1 MKNSVRSFFLIVV
14 TTFVI
19 AALYAPKGQA
29 ISQGKIEVGSPFV
42 VALVM
47 DGIALNGVRIPACSG
62 ALIKSDVVV
71 TAAHCVFKTKY
82 IQDPS
87 GLKVTYPGSPV
98 NSSAPPRLLEVS
110 KVLPVPTFVGVTDI
124 PNSYDVDDIAFLFLK
139 EPIPDFEEVK
149 IADST
154 LVNRAKNEEYEI
166 KHYGY
171 GIQKEKPYTL
181 DGNPYS
187 VILRATNNPVSTK
200 STTAKDERVLYS
212 KGIIPGFATCGGD
225 SGGPGYVTVSGV
237 TYLVSVI
244 AGAGGCD
251 SSIYLAHTFSNLI
264 FPHIEFFKNE
274 YQIYTSQKA
283 TELKVKQEAEKAL
296 LRDREIAI
304 KENTFYMDK
313 TGCHWNGS
321 NAELQILKGG
331 VWRPLVRAKGWDF
344 VANCP
349 SSHPVQPWTVAE
361 IEQISQLRWRYWVVG
376 QFDVFGSEFQ
386 SQLSAKAVADL
397 KAKQEA
403 ETEAAADKA
412 AADKAAL
419 TKRTTITCVKGKL
432 TKRVVAVKPKCP
444 AGYKV
449 KK

>member
-1 MKNSVRSFFLIVV
+1 MKPFAKSPILIVL
-14 TTFVI
+14 TTVLL
-19 AALYAPKGQA
+19 AVWQAPIGLA
-29 ISQGKIEVGSPFV
+29 VSQGKIEVGSKFV
-42 VALVM
+42 VALVK
-47 DGIALNGVRIPACSG
+47 DGVSTPACSG
-62 ALIKSDVVV
+62 ALITSDVVV

-110 KVLPVPTFVGVTDI
+110 KVLPVPTFVGKTDV
-124 PNSYDVDDIAFLFLK
+124 PYSYDVDDIAFLFLK
-139 EPIPDFEEVK
+139 EPIPDFEAVK

-154 LVNRAKNEEYEI
+154 LVNRIKNEEYEI

-187 VILRATNNPVSTK
+187 VILRATNNPVSAK
-200 STTAKDERVLYS
+200 SPAVKDERVLYS
-212 KGIIPGFATCGGD
+212 KGSIPGFATCGGD
-225 SGGPGYVTVSGV
+225 SGGPGYVTVSGI

-264 FPHIEFFKNE
+264 FPHIEFLQYE

-283 TELKVKQEAEKAL
+283 AAE
-296 LRDREIAI
+296 
-304 KENTFYMDK
+304 
-313 TGCHWNGS
+313 
-321 NAELQILKGG
+321 
-331 VWRPLVRAKGWDF
+331 
-344 VANCP
+344 
-349 SSHPVQPWTVAE
+349 
-361 IEQISQLRWRYWVVG
+361 
-376 QFDVFGSEFQ
+376 
-386 SQLSAKAVADL
+386 L

-403 ETEAAADKA
+403 EAKA
-412 AADKAAL
+412 AAELKAKQEAEAKAAAEVKAKQEAEAKAAAEL
-419 TKRTTITCVKGKL
+419 KAKQEAEAKVAATKKTTITCVKGKL
-432 TKRVVAVKPKCP
+432 TKKVTAVKPKCP
-444 AGYKV
+444 AGYK

>member
-1 MKNSVRSFFLIVV
+1 MKPFAKSPILIVL
-14 TTFVI
+14 TTVLL
-19 AALYAPKGQA
+19 AVWQAPIGLA
-29 ISQGKIEVGSPFV
+29 VSQGKIEVGSKFV
-42 VALVM
+42 VALVK
-47 DGIALNGVRIPACSG
+47 DGVSTPACSG
-62 ALIKSDVVV
+62 ALITSDVVV

-110 KVLPVPTFVGVTDI
+110 KVLPVPTFVGKTDV
-124 PNSYDVDDIAFLFLK
+124 PYSYDVDDIAFLFLK
-139 EPIPDFEEVK
+139 EPIPDFEAVK

-154 LVNRAKNEEYEI
+154 LVNRIKNEEYEI

-187 VILRATNNPVSTK
+187 VILRATNNPVSAK
-200 STTAKDERVLYS
+200 SPAVKDERVLYS
-212 KGIIPGFATCGGD
+212 KGSIPGFATCGGD
-225 SGGPGYVTVSGV
+225 SGGPGYVTVSGI

-264 FPHIEFFKNE
+264 FPHIEFLQYE

-283 TELKVKQEAEKAL
+283 AAE
-296 LRDREIAI
+296 
-304 KENTFYMDK
+304 
-313 TGCHWNGS
+313 
-321 NAELQILKGG
+321 
-331 VWRPLVRAKGWDF
+331 
-344 VANCP
+344 
-349 SSHPVQPWTVAE
+349 
-361 IEQISQLRWRYWVVG
+361 
-376 QFDVFGSEFQ
+376 
-386 SQLSAKAVADL
+386 L

-403 ETEAAADKA
+403 EAKA
-412 AADKAAL
+412 AAEVKAKQEAEAKAAAEL
-419 TKRTTITCVKGKL
+419 KAKQEAEAKVAATKKTTITCVKGKL
-432 TKRVVAVKPKCP
+432 TKKVTAVKPKCP
-444 AGYKV
+444 AGYK

>member
-1 MKNSVRSFFLIVV
+1 MEKSQRGLLTGWLRASKRQGRRGNLNPSVVVLAIVLLV
-14 TTFVI
+14 QVPQT
-19 AALYAPKGQA
+19 PQA
-29 ISQGKIEVGSPFV
+29 QSVSMGNIEVGSKFV

-47 DGIALNGVRIPACSG
+47 DGLTLNGVRIPACSG
-62 ALIKSDVVV
+62 ALISSDVVV

-87 GLKVTYPGSPV
+87 GLKITYPGSPV
-98 NSSAPPRLLEVS
+98 NASAPPRLLEVS

-124 PNSYDVDDIAFLFLK
+124 PYSYDVDDIAFLFLK
-139 EPIPDFEEVK
+139 ESIPDFEAVK

-154 LVNRAKNEEYEI
+154 LINRIKSEEYEV

-171 GIQKEKPYTL
+171 GIQREKPYTL

-200 STTAKDERVLYS
+200 SATAKDERVLYS
-212 KGIIPGFATCGGD
+212 KGTIPGFATCGGD
-225 SGGPGYVTVSGV
+225 SGGPGYVTVSGI

-264 FPHIEFFKNE
+264 FPHVEFLQYE

-283 TELKVKQEAEKAL
+283 AAELKAKQDAEAKA
-296 LRDREIAI
+296 A
-304 KENTFYMDK
+304 
-313 TGCHWNGS
+313 
-321 NAELQILKGG
+321 AELK
-331 VWRPLVRAKGWDF
+331 AKQD
-344 VANCP
+344 
-349 SSHPVQPWTVAE
+349 AE
-361 IEQISQLRWRYWVVG
+361 
-376 QFDVFGSEFQ
+376 
-386 SQLSAKAVADL
+386 AKAAAEL

-403 ETEAAADKA
+403 AAKTAAAK
-412 AADKAAL
+412 K
-419 TKRTTITCVKGKL
+419 TTITCIKGKL
-432 TKRVVAVKPKCP
+432 TKKVTSVKPKCP
-444 AGYKV
+444 MGYK